1 MRSRIYLPSVIHRRR
16 RRQRYQYDHE
26 RGYWTLTP
34 IRAQIT
40 PKRSYKR
47 HRSKEEI
54 VAHVLNAARNSA
66 TKTRIMR
73 SCYISYH
80 LLQKY
85 LGYATVRGLLFRDPT
100 SNKYHITR
108 KGIQYLDYFDQY
120 LDSETALAHKKNLI
134 SKMLEDGFE
143 CDVDT
148 YRANMTL
155 LN

>member
-1 MRSRIYLPSVIHRRR
+1 
-16 RRQRYQYDHE
+16 
-26 RGYWTLTP
+26 
-34 IRAQIT
+34 
-40 PKRSYKR
+40 
-47 HRSKEEI
+47 
-54 VAHVLNAARNSA
+54 
-66 TKTRIMR
+66 MR